1 MWISISSLNHIM
13 QEKQGSVRE
22 GDIKEKYVDVTPAS
36 VQTIK
41 FKGHR
46 CFILTCQII
55 TDYWLC

>member
-1 MWISISSLNHIM
+1 M

-22 GDIKEKYVDVTPAS
+22 GEIKEKYVDVTPVS

-41 FKGHR
+41 FKGRR
-46 CFILTCQII
+46 CFILTRQII